1 MSLPQGKRKKAPVA
15 FRKVPAATGPDS
27 ACLDSYC
34 LDRNSRVVLVQSR
47 VPGAVV
53 DRLGLSINGYVLPIP
68 LDAGIMLGFGPCW
81 SASRS

>member
-1 MSLPQGKRKKAPVA
+1 MPSPQGKRKRAPVA
-15 FRKVPAATGPDS
+15 FRTVPAATGTDC

-34 LDRNSRVVLVQSR
+34 LDTNSRVVLVQSG

-53 DRLGLSINGYVLPIP
+53 DRLGLSINGYVPPIP